1 MNIQELIQELL
12 KNGFRMERDFRSY
25 TLNDKE
31 IGAEEF
37 DELWNRLL
45 VFLDDKC
52 ERVDEVDYGVQD
64 LWWAR
69 VGMYK
74 CDNNKVGLFMKSTEG
89 FDRIIVYAGE
99 DAWKR
104 AKEDAIDDINDEI
117 EWLEPSGND
126 EMINYL
132 NDTLDEIKHMPE

>member
-1 MNIQELIQELL
+1 MNGMNIQELL
-12 KNGFRMERDFRSY
+12 KNGFRMERDFRSC

-31 IGAEEF
+31 ISAEEF
-37 DELWNRLL
+37 DELWDKLL
-45 VFLDDKC
+45 GFLYDKC

-64 LWWAR
+64 LWWVR

-74 CDNNKVGLFMKSTEG
+74 CDNNKIGLFMKSTEG
-89 FDRIIVYAGE
+89 FDRIMVYAGE

>member
-1 MNIQELIQELL
+1 L
-12 KNGFRMERDFRSY
+12 KRDFRSC

-31 IGAEEF
+31 ISAEEF
-37 DELWNRLL
+37 DELWNKLL

-52 ERVDEVDYGVQD
+52 ERVDEADYGVADQ
-64 LWWAR
+64 WWVR

-74 CDNNKVGLFMKSTEG
+74 CDNNKIGLFMKSTEG
-89 FDRIIVYAGE
+89 FDRIVVYTGE
-99 DAWKR
+99 NAWKR
-104 AKEDAIDDINDEI
+104 AKEDAIDDINDKI

>member
-45 VFLDDKC
+45 VYLDDNC
-52 ERVDEVDYGVQD
+52 EKVDEYEYGIEDVMSV
-64 LWWAR
+64 R
-69 VGMYK
+69 VAMYR
-74 CDNNKVGLFMKSTEG
+74 CGSNKIGLFMKSTEG
-89 FDRIIVYAGE
+89 FDRIVVYSG
-99 DAWKR
+99 DDSWRKV
-104 AKEDAIDDINDEI
+104 KDIAIDDIEAEI